1 MRLDMSCDELTSYAL
16 DLPGVSTHGLSLAG
30 IYNKVAESDCIFD
43 PFEYL
48 RDDKPGLVVEK

>member
-1 MRLDMSCDELTSYAL
+1 MSCDELTSFAL